1 MVKYLAA
8 GVILAAMVGI
18 EVWHELARADG
29 PEALRCVAPEAQQ
42 EVLRESLLLH
52 LKSH

>member
-1 MVKYLAA
+1 MVKYLSASL
-8 GVILAAMVGI
+8 ILAAIVGL
-18 EVWHELARADG
+18 EVWHELAHAEG
-29 PEALRCVAPEAQQ
+29 PQALQCVAPESQR

>member
-8 GVILAAMVGI
+8 GVILAAIVGL
-18 EVWHELARADG
+18 EVAHELAQAEG
-29 PEALRCVAPEAQQ
+29 PDALRCVAPDAQQ

>member
-8 GVILAAMVGI
+8 GAILAAMVGL
-18 EVWHELARADG
+18 EVWHQLAHAEG
-29 PEALRCVAPEAQQ
+29 PAALRCVAPEAQQ